1 MKITLSPKPKS
12 KLMLSYGAE
21 DGIQCLELARK
32 GSTTE
37 LWPQLELH
45 LHAIVCNYTHTII
58 QDLLHAL
65 S

>member
-12 KLMLSYGAE
+12 KLMLSYGAK
-21 DGIQCLELARK
+21 DGIQCLELAGK